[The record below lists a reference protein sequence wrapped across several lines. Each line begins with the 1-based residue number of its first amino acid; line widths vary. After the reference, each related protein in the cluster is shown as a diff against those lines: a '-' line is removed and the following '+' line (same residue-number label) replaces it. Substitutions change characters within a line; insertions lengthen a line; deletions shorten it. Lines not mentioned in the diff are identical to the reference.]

1 MSNSTWGESEINND
15 ETVPSSL
22 LKSLLKHM
30 MAHFV
35 AQGGCIAL
43 LDESIGEM
51 RVQLHLRT
59 RSSGGLKPPSRRM
72 SSVHLQNDGGAIVAS
87 GHTNLGRMRS
97 LPPPLPEVEEDVDE
111 LIPQATHLFPR
122 GSTYA
127 YGVDLI
133 GRAWQKNEAY
143 AMTYEQYIVMFQNN
157 IPFAH
162 LDIVPTSLL
171 VVPVRTTTLIE
182 EAQRQKPTVQVMGVV
197 VLYQTIP
204 GINPNVLSKQRREAL
219 DYVERI
225 ALYLQNLRLR
235 QAQQRTNTY
244 LQRLQETS
252 TAFPS
257 GVQLSDLV
265 QHVYDFTSSVVDVSA
280 MLLTL
285 YDRDTERIYD
295 IFAVNNGVQAQDLI
309 AHPRTMRKEERPTW
323 WQITQKMSQKEI
335 RNLQFSPAQDVQHS
349 REFQEL
355 LSGVWGN
362 QQQAESFLFLPMKMF
377 NRTTG
382 SLSISSTRRNAY
394 QQEEI
399 QVLETM
405 IQIVTVSLENAKLYE
420 RDRQLLRSAQ
430 YREEQLAALN
440 SSLQSISST
449 LHMKELLTN
458 LVKAV
463 AFIVKA
469 EMCLFFEIS
478 PDGNELQAKAY
489 YATPSKN
496 STINDGSGTPST
508 TLRMD
513 EHDDLIESIHIPFR
527 GTFLETLSS
536 EGFFYLTPEQMD
548 ELAQQS
554 EEGGFIFLKETEVQQ
569 MLVIPVTYKMRI
581 MGVVAV
587 HTPRDTRIFH
597 PRAVGTLL
605 AICSQA
611 ANAIHTAQMFEQREE
626 AYAELEHMSKLKDE
640 FLVTASHELRTPL
653 TAISGYS
660 SQLKR
665 LCQNGRITQPQVE
678 RYAGK
683 ISDATQQLTEMIENM
698 TQAAKMGAGAVDKRL
713 DMQMRDVQLAPIAE
727 IAVNL
732 LNANGE
738 QQVSSSV
745 PSQIWVHGDAIYIR
759 QVISNLLDNAAKY
772 SPPGSPIQLTATL
785 TTIAEIKHML
795 PERRS
800 NTQELELEERDN
812 APIVLV
818 RVQDQGEG
826 IQLEDQQRI
835 FEKFVRAPRSLTTP
849 VRGSGL
855 GLFISRRYIEAMD
868 GWLWLERSEPNQGSI
883 FSFYLPIVEPPQEGK
898 TDNERV

>member
-15 ETVPSSL
+15 ELVPSLL
-22 LKSLLKHM
+22 LKNLLKHM

-43 LDESIGEM
+43 LDEGIGEM

-59 RSSGGLKPPSRRM
+59 RSSGGLKPPSRRI
-72 SSVHLQNDGGAIVAS
+72 SVHLQNDGGAIVAA

-97 LPPPLPEVEEDVDE
+97 RPPSPSETEEDVEE
-111 LIPQATHLFPR
+111 LMPQTGHLFPR

-127 YGVDLI
+127 SGIDLI
-133 GRAWQKNEAY
+133 GHAWQKNEAY
-143 AMTYEQYIVMFQNN
+143 AMAYEQYIAMFHGN
-157 IPFAH
+157 IPPAY
-162 LDIVPTSLL
+162 LDIIPTSLL
-171 VVPVRTTTLIE
+171 VVPIRATTLIE
-182 EAQRQKPTVQVMGVV
+182 EAHRQKPTTHILGVV
-197 VLYQTIP
+197 ILYQTTSS
-204 GINPNVLSKQRREAL
+204 INPSVLSKHRREAL

-225 ALYLQNLRLR
+225 ALYLQNQRLR
-235 QAQQRTNTY
+235 QTQQRTNAY

-252 TAFPS
+252 ITFPS
-257 GVQLSDLV
+257 SVQLSDLV
-265 QHVYDFTSSVVDVSA
+265 QHVYDFTSSVVNVSA

-295 IFAVNNGVQAQDLI
+295 ICAVNNGVQVQDLI
-309 AHPRTMRKEERPTW
+309 EHPRTMRKEERPMW
-323 WQITQKMSQKEI
+323 WKVTQQMSQKEL
-335 RNLQFSPAQDVQHS
+335 RNLQFSPTQDVQHS
-349 REFQEL
+349 NTFQEL
-355 LSGVWGN
+355 LSGVWGD
-362 QQQAESFLFLPMKMF
+362 QRQAESFLFLPMKMF
-377 NRTTG
+377 NRVTG
-382 SLSISSTRRNAY
+382 SLSITSTRRNAY

-405 IQIVTVSLENAKLYE
+405 MQIVTVSLENAKLYE

-458 LVKAV
+458 LVKSV

-478 PDGNELQAKAY
+478 PDGDELQAKAY

-508 TLRMD
+508 TLRID

-536 EGFFYLTPEQMD
+536 EGFFYLSQSQMD

-554 EEGGFIFLKETEVQQ
+554 EEGGFIFLKESEVQQ
-569 MLVIPVTYKMRI
+569 MLMIPVEYKTRL
-581 MGVVAV
+581 MGMVAV

-626 AYAELEHMSKLKDE
+626 AYAELERMSKLKDE

-678 RYAGK
+678 RYSGK
-683 ISDATQQLTEMIENM
+683 ISDATQQLTDMIANM

-713 DMQMRDVQLAPIAE
+713 DMQMKDVQLVPIVE
-727 IAVNL
+727 TAVNL
-732 LNANGE
+732 LSVNVE
-738 QQVSSSV
+738 QQVIFSV
-745 PSQIWVHGDAIYIR
+745 PSQIWVHGDALYIR

-772 SPPGSPIQLTATL
+772 SPSDGLIQLTATL
-785 TTIAEIKHML
+785 TTMEEIEQLL
-795 PERRS
+795 PSRS
-800 NTQELELEERDN
+800 LDKQQSEEQSH
-812 APIVLV
+812 ASVVLV

-826 IQLEDQQRI
+826 IHPEDQQRI

-883 FSFYLPIVEPPQEGK
+883 FSFYLPIIEPPQEVS
-898 TDNERV
+898 TTNEHV